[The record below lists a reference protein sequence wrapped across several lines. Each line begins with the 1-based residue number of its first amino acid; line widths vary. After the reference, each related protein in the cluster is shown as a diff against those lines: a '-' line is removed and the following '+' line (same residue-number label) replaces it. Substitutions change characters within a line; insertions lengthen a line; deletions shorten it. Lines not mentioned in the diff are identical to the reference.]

1 MKPVS
6 MVVKKLCLLIAM
18 TFPAEPRHSTT
29 SPTSPGIPE
38 ARLATTVLQR
48 LRLAELLC
56 SSADG
61 SMANQHVFQQPHSHR
76 WIIRGMYMILYIYD
90 HTDISN
96 ITLLD
101 HDFATI
107 WCIWSPF
114 WRSTPVTRDLVLW
127 NAFSLLLKNFK
138 QIKKAKTNPKK
149 SKTQSKPQLEK
160 SENQSKKKANSN
172 PNLN

>member
-1 MKPVS
+1 
-6 MVVKKLCLLIAM
+6 M

-76 WIIRGMYMILYIYD
+76 WIIRGMYMILYIYMIIQIYQ
-90 HTDISN
+90 ISHCLTM
-96 ITLLD
+96 ILLR
-101 HDFATI
+101 FG
-107 WCIWSPF
+107 
-114 WRSTPVTRDLVLW
+114 
-127 NAFSLLLKNFK
+127 AFGHHFGGRL
-138 QIKKAKTNPKK
+138 
-149 SKTQSKPQLEK
+149 QLPEI
-160 SENQSKKKANSN
+160 
-172 PNLN
+172 